1 MNHLFRA
8 VLLLFLVQI
17 SQAQTLQWGKSIGS
31 VNDDVAGCLGID
43 VGNNIIIAGTFRAQI
58 DLDPG
63 PNTVNVNCSGNQDIF
78 ITKSDSSG
86 NYQWGRKIGGP
97 GLDSI
102 TSIYCDNN
110 SIYLTGFFQGTTDF
124 DPGSNVSFLTSTG
137 SPNTSD
143 AFLVKLNAFGAFQW
157 AINLGGSDN
166 DQSMDVAVLN
176 GEVVIT
182 GSFTGTVD
190 FDPAQS
196 SAFNLTSDGAEDI
209 FIAKYASTN
218 GALIFAEKA
227 GGFSK
232 DIGTS
237 IDYDVNGNILVTGTF
252 SQLVDFNPDTNLVFS
267 LNSELGSEDCFVL
280 KLDNSGIFQWAQ
292 YVAGP
297 ETDLANEITSDASGA
312 IYIIGSFRNIT
323 NFDPAQ
329 SNFLVTS
336 LGNSDAF
343 IAKYTSNG
351 QFEWVRPIGGTGDDI
366 GNYVYCD
373 ASNNIYATGLFSSS
387 LTLNT
392 TLTSVGGTDAFMAK
406 YDING
411 NCSWS
416 GNIGGAGDDAGFV
429 VVTDASNKLYGAGS
443 VFAPN
448 ADLDPTSG
456 TFTATGNNL
465 ADAFYIKI
473 NQNTLC
479 PPAISISATPTGSV
493 CQGTAIEF
501 TATATNG
508 GANPQYNWFVNGLP
522 TGDTTAILTTTTLN
536 NGDAVSCEVTSSA
549 TCAIPATVNSN
560 TISASIVASITASL
574 TINASPSTICQG
586 STVTFTSNVVGTGSN
601 PSYQWL
607 INGIPTGVTSPDFA
621 SNSLSSGD
629 VITCQLFN
637 SDPCVSPSVAISN
650 PIVVFINPPVVQ
662 SVTIAANTTT
672 ICNGGAVTFTANYSP
687 ANLVAPTFQWI
698 VNGNRI
704 NGATSSTFTS
714 TSIPNGAII
723 VCEFSSQTACL
734 SNPTVTSNQ
743 VVINVSQNITPAVSI
758 TASATT
764 ICPGTAVTFTATAIN
779 GGNNPT
785 YQWFVNNVP
794 QSGQTGST
802 FTISTLTNNNSVR
815 CVITSS
821 LTCVSTPTVNSN
833 SIVIT
838 TSTSLSP
845 TISIQNLSG
854 TSCLGSPIQLEATY
868 QFGGTSPT
876 FSWLINNQPA
886 GTNSPQLT
894 INNPADNAFV
904 RCVMVSNDACAS
916 SAPVNSNTVI
926 LDVTSAQPPVITDVA
941 GTLFSS
947 AASTYQ
953 WLLNGDTIPGAD
965 SIRHVPLRAGFYQVF
980 ITDSNGCVAS
990 SNLLLITAPGINEL
1004 DPVLE
1009 NALIYPNPANENIF
1023 VRFSHITS
1031 ARLVISS
1038 LDGRVIQELSFQNT
1052 DVLTMESAS
1061 WPNGIYLMR
1070 MTTEKGIRNVR
1081 IAVLH

>member
-1 MNHLFRA
+1 MNHLFR
-8 VLLLFLVQI
+8 VLLVILLVQI
-17 SQAQTLQWGKSIGS
+17 SKAQTLQWGKSIGS
-31 VNDDVAGCLGID
+31 LNDDVAGCLGID
-43 VGNNIIIAGTFRAQI
+43 VGNNIITAGTFRAQI

-63 PNTVNVNCSGNQDIF
+63 PNTVNFNCSGNQDIF

-97 GLDSI
+97 GIDSI
-102 TSIYCDNN
+102 TAIYCDNN
-110 SIYLTGFFQGTTDF
+110 AIYLTGFFQGTTDF
-124 DPGSNVSFLTSTG
+124 DPGSNIFFLTSTG
-137 SPNTSD
+137 NPSTSD

-166 DQSMDVAVLN
+166 DQSMDIAVRN

-182 GSFTGTVD
+182 GSFTSTAD
-190 FDPAQS
+190 FDPATS
-196 SAFNLTSDGAEDI
+196 SSFTLSSDGAEDI
-209 FIAKYASTN
+209 FIAKYSTTN
-218 GALIFAEKA
+218 GALIFAEKV
-227 GGFSK
+227 GGLSN

-237 IDYDVNGNILVTGTF
+237 IDYDINNNIVVTGTF

-267 LNSELGSEDCFVL
+267 LNSELGSADCFVL
-280 KLDNSGIFQWAQ
+280 KLDNSGTFQWAQ
-292 YVAGP
+292 YIAGP
-297 ETDLANEITSDASGA
+297 EADFASEITSDASGA
-312 IYIIGSFRNIT
+312 IYITGGFRNIT
-323 NFDPAQ
+323 NFDPGQ
-329 SNFLVTS
+329 SNLLLSS
-336 LGNSDAF
+336 LGLSDGF
-343 IAKYTSNG
+343 ITKYSTAG
-351 QFEWVRPIGGTGDDI
+351 QFEWARPIGGAGDDI
-366 GNYVYCD
+366 GNFVFCD
-373 ASNNIYATGLFSSS
+373 VSNNLYATGHFSGN

-392 TLTSVGGTDAFMAK
+392 TLNSNGGTDAFLVK

-411 NCSWS
+411 TCSWS
-416 GNIGGAGDDAGFV
+416 GNLGGSNDDAGFV
-429 VVTDASNKLYGAGS
+429 VVTDASNKLYAAGT

-456 TFTATGNNL
+456 TFITPGNNL
-465 ADAFYIKI
+465 FDAFYIKI

-479 PPAISISATPTGSV
+479 PPAVSIAASPAGSV
-493 CQGTAIEF
+493 CQGTNIEF

-508 GANPQYNWFVNGLP
+508 GNNPQYNWFVNGLP
-522 TGDTTAILTTTTLN
+522 TGDTSVTFITSSLN
-536 NGDAVSCEVTSSA
+536 DGDAISCQVTSSA
-549 TCAIPATVNSN
+549 VCAIPSSASSN
-560 TISASIVASITASL
+560 TINATIVASIAASL
-574 TINASPSTICQG
+574 SISASPSTICQG
-586 STVTFTSNVVGTGSN
+586 TTVTFTSNVLGTGSN

-607 INGIPTGVTSPDFA
+607 VNGIPTGVTSPDFA

-650 PIVVFINPPVVQ
+650 PIVVFVNPPVIQ
-662 SVTIAANTTT
+662 SITISANTTT

-687 ANLVAPTFQWI
+687 SNLVAPTFQWI

-714 TSIPNGAII
+714 TSIPNGAIV

-743 VVINVSQNITPAVSI
+743 VVISVSQNITPAVSI

-764 ICPGTAVTFTATAIN
+764 ICPGTAVTFTATVVN

-794 QSGQTGST
+794 QPGQTGST

-854 TSCLGSPIQLEATY
+854 TTCLGSPALLEATY
-868 QFGGTSPT
+868 QFGGTNPT
-876 FSWLINNQPA
+876 FSWLINNQPT

-894 INNPADNAFV
+894 INNPVDNAFV

-941 GTLFSS
+941 GTLFSTT
-947 AASTYQ
+947 ATTYQ

-990 SNLLLITAPGINEL
+990 SNLVLITAPGIDEL

-1009 NALIYPNPANENIF
+1009 NAFIYPNPASENFFI
-1023 VRFSHITS
+1023 RFGQLTS
-1031 ARLVISS
+1031 ASLIVSS
-1038 LDGRVIQELSFQNT
+1038 LDGRVIQEISSLNT
-1052 DVLTMESAS
+1052 DLFSIDS
-1061 WPNGIYLMR
+1061 SGWPNGIYLVKMS
-1070 MTTEKGIRNVR
+1070 TEKGVRFVR